1 MELRDVGV
9 AGSNPVTPTNKS
21 ESYLRNRGRPDRIW
35 QSGTYRG
42 LGPTAQSSGPQ
53 STNLKCDLGQRNQ
66 STSQALRPS
75 AAEHWIPVASA
86 EEALAAVDG
95 GARLDL
101 LMTDYHLG
109 PNQMGIQVISAL
121 RERLGPQLKA
131 ILVTGDTSSAIRGL
145 SPDPQLRIL
154 SKPIRAE
161 ALLRLMREFLTGE
174 ESAWHG

>member
-1 MELRDVGV
+1 M
-9 AGSNPVTPTNKS
+9 
-21 ESYLRNRGRPDRIW
+21 
-35 QSGTYRG
+35 
-42 LGPTAQSSGPQ
+42 
-53 STNLKCDLGQRNQ
+53 GQRNQ

-121 RERLGPQLKA
+121 RERLDPQLKA
-131 ILVTGDTSSAIRGL
+131 ILITGDASSAIRGL

-174 ESAWHG
+174 ESA